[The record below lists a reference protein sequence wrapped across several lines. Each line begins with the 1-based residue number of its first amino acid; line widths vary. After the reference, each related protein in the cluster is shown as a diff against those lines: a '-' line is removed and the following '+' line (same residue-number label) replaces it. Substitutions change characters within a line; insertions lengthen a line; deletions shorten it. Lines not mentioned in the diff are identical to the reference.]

1 MVTLK
6 VNGTDKEFD
15 DNLNISSL
23 LEGLHI
29 KNPMII
35 VELNKDV
42 ISKDLYNSTLLK
54 NGDNIEII
62 TIMGGG

>member
-1 MVTLK
+1 MITLK
-6 VNGTDKEFD
+6 INGTDKEFD

-23 LEGLHI
+23 LEALHI

-42 ISKDLYNSTLLK
+42 ISKELYGGTLLK
-54 NGDNIEII
+54 TGDNIEII